1 MPSSIKI
8 CSFESCCEERIK
20 RDVKD
25 RVQYMHESGVSLKQ
39 KLHTEH
45 ASDALLHTEGAEHQT
60 LQNPPNSLELQE
72 FNSTQEMNMLGS
84 CRRKLSL
91 RVGCCHSP
99 KGNG

>member
-8 CSFESCCEERIK
+8 CPFESCCDERIK

-45 ASDALLHTEGAEHQT
+45 ASDALLHTEGT
-60 LQNPPNSLELQE
+60 VRD
-72 FNSTQEMNMLGS
+72 STKPSQQPGAARVQQYSREGRAGQPRKDVLGS
-84 CRRKLSL
+84 RERKLS
-91 RVGCCHSP
+91 
-99 KGNG
+99 